1 MSTSEDAAEHRGDS
15 GHRPA
20 EHHTSPGS
28 CLPPSERP
36 QRWRMSRKRDCRFL
50 PRSPEGFVCS
60 GGERRR
66 CVCLQP
72 HCGVHPS
79 PATLSWRSST
89 PGFCLSRE
97 PQAIFCTERAATPG
111 IPAPHLARLRQAA
124 AKAPEIS
131 PAPPPG
137 PPIGG
142 SWWVL
147 RRKSW
152 LSSGVLRG
160 MQQLRPH
167 LLTSLQ
173 REPAPHLGTPLGSV
187 PSTKPGSWL
196 EFGTS
201 QTEPGSVP

>member
-1 MSTSEDAAEHRGDS
+1 MSTSEDAAEHRGNS

-20 EHHTSPGS
+20 QHHTSPGS

-36 QRWRMSRKRDCRFL
+36 HKWRMSRKGEKRCCSCR
-50 PRSPEGFVCS
+50 
-60 GGERRR
+60 
-66 CVCLQP
+66 QP
-72 HCGVHPS
+72 HCRIHPS
-79 PATLSWRSST
+79 PAVLSWRSST

-111 IPAPHLARLRQAA
+111 IPALHLARLRQAA

-152 LSSGVLRG
+152 LRWGVLRG

-167 LLTSLQ
+167 LLACLQ
-173 REPAPHLGTPLGSV
+173 REPATHLGARASSGNPFWVGAQHQTRQLARIWDV
-187 PSTKPGSWL
+187 PNRARL
-196 EFGTS
+196 CALR
-201 QTEPGSVP
+201 